1 MDYLTL
7 GQILISLLQFSSIT
21 LLIWALFRYPA
32 QPEPP
37 ANRRIALALGL
48 AERNTVFETPVLGH
62 MLNMGVLLARRFP
75 FFRQRIRQDLEASGN
90 PSAYSVDEYL
100 GICLATGIMLGTAA
114 VLWLIFS
121 LRQFDLLVA
130 FAVPAIGF
138 FIPLYTLHES
148 ALARTRLIAKKLP
161 YSLDLIALLMEAG
174 ATFTEAIDT
183 VIRDEPDDELN
194 RELRLVQA
202 EIEFGTTRALA
213 LANMADRIP
222 LDSLRS
228 VIGATNQAEAL
239 GTPLAQILKS
249 QSSMIRMLRSV
260 RAEEASA
267 SASLRILI
275 PSMLILVAVVLV
287 VFSPMIL
294 HYFEKGTFLAG

>member
-7 GQILISLLQFSSIT
+7 GKIVVSILQFSSVT

-37 ANRRIALALGL
+37 VNRRIALALGL
-48 AERNTVFETPVLGH
+48 AERNTIFETPVIGH
-62 MLNMGVLLARRFP
+62 LLNMSVLMGRRFP
-75 FFRQRIRQDLEASGN
+75 FFRERIRQDLEASGN

-100 GICLATGIMLGTAA
+100 GICLGTGVLLGAA
-114 VLWLIFS
+114 AQILLVLVLQ
-121 LRQFDLLVA
+121 QFDLLVMI
-130 FAVPAIGF
+130 VTPIIGF
-138 FIPLYTLHES
+138 AIPLYTLHEAATS
-148 ALARTRLIAKKLP
+148 RTRQIGKKLP
-161 YSLDLIALLMEAG
+161 YTLDLIALLMEAG

-183 VIRDEPDDELN
+183 VIRDEPDEELN

-202 EIEFGTTRALA
+202 EIEFGTTRAQA
-213 LANMADRIP
+213 LANMAERIP

-239 GTPLAQILKS
+239 GTPLAQILKG
-249 QSSMIRMLRSV
+249 QSTMIRMLRSV

-267 SASLRILI
+267 SASLRILV

-294 HYFEKGTFLAG
+294 HYFERGSFLAG